1 MQDELNFRDIA
12 AQLPASPSFLAG
24 GDLWPRIAAAHSARR
39 RMRRIR
45 RVAAG
50 GMVLTLLISAV
61 VFFGLPSP
69 HESTAVDWQA
79 RAQAL
84 EIQLNEATAST
95 SERTP
100 STSDTEAELA
110 RVDHALQAAYD
121 RGARKNELLP
131 LWKQRSDLLSLLL
144 AVRQQQLALT
154 RI

>member
-1 MQDELNFRDIA
+1 MQNELNFRDIA
-12 AQLPASPSFLAG
+12 AQLPASPSFLTG
-24 GDLWPRIAAAHSARR
+24 GDLWPRIAAAHLARR
-39 RMRRIR
+39 RTRRIR

-50 GMVLTLLISAV
+50 GIVLTLLISAA

-69 HESTAVDWQA
+69 HESPTVDWQA

-84 EIQLNEATAST
+84 EIQLNEAAAQTK
-95 SERTP
+95 TP

-110 RVDHALQAAYD
+110 RVDRALQAAYD
-121 RGARKNELLP
+121 HGARKNELLP
-131 LWKQRSDLLSLLL
+131 LWKQRSELLSLLL